1 MVTTMKKLSTTLLII
16 FILTFYS
23 GFSQV
28 KFDDF
33 FIDKTFRIDYLHIGD
48 AKTESIVFDKAYEY
62 GTWAGNTKNLI
73 DNFNNGRYYC
83 KVYDISSG
91 TLIFSKGYDTYFG
104 EYKTTTPAINRQTK
118 VYHETVL
125 IPVPKN
131 KIKFTIEWR
140 NISQKFVQIY
150 QIEIDPTDININRDN
165 IIDKSVRV
173 YKSHVSGNPHDKVDV
188 VIISEGYDSND
199 DMKFLED
206 MKRFTEVFFSQEP
219 YKTNQDKFNI
229 YGIYKPSEESGIDI
243 PQSKIYKKTTVSAT
257 FNSLGSDRY
266 LLTEDNKTLRDVAA
280 FAPYDA
286 IYIMV
291 NTSKYGG
298 GGIYNQFATFVNN
311 NVWNEYVFLH
321 EFGHAFAGLGDEY
334 YTSDV
339 SYNDF
344 YPKGIEP
351 TEPNLTALLNK
362 DELKWKEYITPGID
376 LPSLWEKSEYEKM
389 DKEWG
394 AERVKLLKNIS
405 DLKSA
410 SASETQIKSAE
421 QEYQTAEKKRNDNLD
436 KFFKVSKYYGK
447 VGAYEGGGY
456 TSQGIYR
463 PMVDCIMFSK
473 GKKPYCKVC
482 ENAIL
487 NMIKFYTE

>member
-1 MVTTMKKLSTTLLII
+1 MKKLSSTLFIFLII
-16 FILTFYS
+16 SFYS
-23 GFSQV
+23 SYSQV

-33 FIDKTFRIDYLHIGD
+33 FIDKTLRIDYLHIGD

-62 GTWAGNTKNLI
+62 GIWAGSTKNTI
-73 DNFNNGRYYC
+73 DKFDNGRYYC
-83 KVYDISSG
+83 KIYDATSG
-91 TLIFSKGYDTYFG
+91 NLIFSKGYDTYFG
-104 EYKTTTPAINRQTK
+104 EYRTTTPAINGQVK
-118 VYHETVL
+118 AYHESVL
-125 IPVPKN
+125 IPLPKN
-131 KIKFTIEWR
+131 KIKFTIELR
-140 NISQKFVQIY
+140 NKEQKLVQIY
-150 QIEIDPTDININRDN
+150 QIEIDPSDININRDN

-188 VIISEGYDSND
+188 VIISEGYDSNE

-206 MKRFTEVFFSQEP
+206 IKRFTEVFFSQEP

-243 PQSKIYKKTTVSAT
+243 PQNKIYKKTAVNAT

-280 FAPYDA
+280 HAPYDV
-286 IYIMV
+286 IYIMA

-351 TEPNLTALLNK
+351 TEPNLTALINK
-362 DELKWKEYITPGID
+362 GDLKWREFITPGIEI
-376 LPSLWEKSEYEKM
+376 PSLWEKADYEKM

-394 AERVKLLKNIS
+394 VERAKLLKNIS
-405 DLKSA
+405 ELKTSNA
-410 SASETQIKSAE
+410 PESRIKSAE
-421 QEYQTAEKKRNDNLD
+421 KEYQTAEKKRNDNLD
-436 KFFKVSKYYGK
+436 RFFKTSKYSGE
-447 VGAYEGGGY
+447 VGAFEGGGY
-456 TSQGIYR
+456 SSQGIYR

-482 ENAIL
+482 ENAIF
-487 NMIKFYTE
+487 NMIRFYTE

>member
-1 MVTTMKKLSTTLLII
+1 MKKLSTTFLFI
-16 FILTFYS
+16 FVLTIVTS
-23 GFSQV
+23 FSQV
-28 KFDDF
+28 KFDDY
-33 FIDKTFRIDYLHIGD
+33 FIDKTLRIDYLHIGN

-62 GTWAGNTKNLI
+62 GMWAGSTKNTI

-83 KVYDISSG
+83 KVYDVNSG
-91 TLIFSKGYDTYFG
+91 ILIFSKGYDTYFG
-104 EYKTTTPAINRQTK
+104 EYRTTTPAINGQTK
-118 VYHETVL
+118 AYHESVL
-125 IPVPKN
+125 IPMPNN
-131 KIKFTIEWR
+131 KIKYTIESR
-140 NISQKFVQIY
+140 TKEQKLVQIY
-150 QIEIDPTDININRDN
+150 QTEIDPSDINIIRDN
-165 IIDKSVRV
+165 IIDKAVRV
-173 YKSHVSGNPHDKVDV
+173 YKSHVSGNPHNKVDV
-188 VIISEGYDSND
+188 VIISEGYDSNE

-206 MKRFTEVFFSQEP
+206 MKRFTGVFFSQEP
-219 YKTNQDKFNI
+219 YKTYQDKFNI

-243 PQSKIYKKTTVSAT
+243 PLNKIYKKTTVNAT

-266 LLTEDNKTLRDVAA
+266 LLTDDNKTLRDVAA
-280 FAPYDA
+280 HAPYDA

-298 GGIYNQFATFVNN
+298 GGIYNQYATFVNN

-351 TEPNLTALLNK
+351 TEPNLTALINK
-362 DELKWKEYITPGID
+362 DDLKWREFITSGIE
-376 LPSLWEKSEYEKM
+376 LPSLWEKAEYEKL

-394 AERVKLLKNIS
+394 VERVKLLKNIS
-405 DLKSA
+405 DLKS
-410 SASETQIKSAE
+410 SNASESMIKLAE
-421 QEYQTAEKKRNDNLD
+421 QDYQTAEKKRNDNLD
-436 KFFKVSKYYGK
+436 KFFKNSKYAGK
-447 VGAYEGGGY
+447 VGVYEGGGY
-456 TSQGIYR
+456 SSQGIYR

-473 GKKPYCKVC
+473 GKKPYCNVC